1 MARAANI
8 RTSIRRVADSRWSRL
23 GRAAVHK
30 YYTDL
35 LGMRAA
41 ALSYWTL
48 LSLVP
53 FLAVTFSVLKAF
65 GVDNFID
72 AFLLEALEPLGSG
85 RTEITNRIIGFVSNA
100 EAGVLGAAGVAGL
113 FYTVVSLIGNI
124 EEALNQIW
132 RAQPGRAWAR
142 RYSEYLGLLLVGP
155 VLMFAMLALI
165 ASAQSYWWVQ
175 GLIEIRVFGPMIAL
189 FTRVLP
195 FFFLWGG
202 FTVLYKT
209 MPSADVRLRSALFGA
224 AIAAILWQLTGMAFT
239 AFIADSVNYTAL
251 YSGFAVVVVFF
262 VWLNLAWWIVLLGGM
277 VAYLHQHAVVFMRG
291 WPAEMPDFAFEE
303 WLVLAALSDIGRR
316 YLSRASL
323 ATESELSDRLG
334 VPLAQIERVIDKC
347 VRRGLLLRS
356 AEPRGISLG
365 RAPEDISSAEILETV
380 RGELI
385 VPSLN
390 SDAVAELLRSR
401 DTVLRQG
408 LAGITLKNLVDESL
422 DDVPPG
428 KESVGELRRDH

>member
-23 GRAAVHK
+23 GRAAAHK

-316 YLSRASL
+316 YLSRGSL

-365 RAPEDISSAEILETV
+365 RAPEDISSAEILETI

>member
-65 GVDNFID
+65 GVDNLID

>member
-65 GVDNFID
+65 GVDNLID

-385 VPSLN
+385 VPRLN

>member
-316 YLSRASL
+316 YLSRGSL